1 MSKIMEQKR
10 AIPGERGGYA
20 LPAIARKIDAI
31 KATSAGSRQ
40 HILPSVGV
48 WLSKIPG
55 DMRVLRESVSLGMAI
70 DPQNCW
76 INEKKC
82 YNTPRACS

>member
-1 MSKIMEQKR
+1 MTLLCIE
-10 AIPGERGGYA
+10 IPGERGGYA
-20 LPAIARKIDAI
+20 LLAVARKIDAT
-31 KATSAGSRQ
+31 KATYGGLHK
-40 HILPSVGV
+40 HIPPPVGV

-76 INEKKC
+76 INEKLC
-82 YNTPRACS
+82 YNTPTGCG